1 MGMMDQMPPVEAPSN
16 VAPMPEG
23 MMGGQPVAPMPQGG
37 QQQGG
42 DPSLS
47 HGKFSGTVMVDG
59 KPVQVQGGVAKVD
72 GQPFMV
78 SDNGA
83 IVVDAKGNLVGHVE
97 GDQFVPVDEQYLKMM
112 QEKGYVQ

>member
-23 MMGGQPVAPMPQGG
+23 MMGGQPPAQSA
-37 QQQGG
+37 

>member
-1 MGMMDQMPPVEAPSN
+1 MGMMDQMPPMEQAP
-16 VAPMPEG
+16 APQQG
-23 MMGGQPVAPMPQGG
+23 MMGGQPPA
-37 QQQGG
+37 QGG

>member
-1 MGMMDQMPPVEAPSN
+1 MGMMDQMPPVEQSSAPAES
-16 VAPMPEG
+16 G
-23 MMGGQPVAPMPQGG
+23 MMGG

-47 HGKFSGTVMVDG
+47 HGKFNATVMVDG

-83 IVVDAKGNLVGHVE
+83 IVADAKGNLVGHVE
-97 GDQFVPVDEQYLKMM
+97 GDQFVPVDEQYLKLM